1 MVSVSEPSDLSPH
14 EHFERL
20 LLDAFDAAGWK
31 AESELLVGR
40 GHPDMLAKK
49 GKYRYVV
56 ELKAASE
63 GRRDRLL
70 AQLSQAIL
78 QAKLHASHAAGASPL
93 AVIGAPKIPAAV
105 ANSLREFA
113 KEHAPEVAVGL
124 LDHQGL
130 RSFIG
135 PGLEALN
142 AEPEASQ
149 SSESAPVEQSI
160 DLFSDLSQ
168 WMLKG
173 LLAPNI
179 ERAGLMPAAFPRD
192 GYRNASELARAAN
205 VSVMSAFRFLRQ
217 LDREGFLHESRDRV
231 GLVRIDALLE
241 RWQAANLKPAKE
253 LNARWILAGA
263 ERKLPQAVERLGKRS
278 CVGLFAAARAMG
290 LGHVQGVPPYIYV
303 SEFRSD
309 LLRKAGLMKAEAG
322 DRVDV
327 VLRMPS
333 ARASVFRA
341 IVNIDGLPVSDVL
354 QVWLDVSA
362 HPARGKEQAD
372 VIYRRVIKPM
382 IGRAN
387 DFAR

>member
-1 MVSVSEPSDLSPH
+1 MVSVSEPSNLSPN

-20 LLDAFDAAGWK
+20 LLSAFVAAGWK
-31 AESELLVGR
+31 AESEPLVGR
-40 GHPDMLAKK
+40 RRPDMLAKK
-49 GKYRYVV
+49 GQHRYVV

-63 GRRDRLL
+63 GRRDRLVAL
-70 AQLSQAIL
+70 LSQAIL

-124 LDHQGL
+124 LDHHGL
-130 RSFIG
+130 RSFVG

-142 AEPEASQ
+142 AEPNAPR
-149 SSESAPVEQSI
+149 SSELPPVEQSI
-160 DLFSDLSQ
+160 DLFSDLNQ

-179 ERAGLMPAAFPRD
+179 ERAELMPAAFPRD
-192 GYRNASELARAAN
+192 GYRNASELARAAH

-217 LDREGFLHESRDRV
+217 LDREGFLHESRERV
-231 GLVRIDALLE
+231 RLVRVDALLQ
-241 RWQAANLKPAKE
+241 RWLAANQKPARE
-253 LNARWILAGA
+253 LSARWILAGA
-263 ERKLPQAVERLGKRS
+263 ERPLPRAIERLGKRA
-278 CVGLFAAARAMG
+278 CVGLFSAARAMG
-290 LGHVQGVPPYIYV
+290 LGHVQGVPLHVYV
-303 SEFRSD
+303 NEFRSD
-309 LLRKAGLMKAEAG
+309 ILKKAGLMKAEAG

-327 VLRMPS
+327 VLRLPS

-341 IVNIDGLPVSDVL
+341 IVNVDGLPVSDVL